1 MDTLTNVDIRRS
13 GYLTPSARLTSCT
26 ISSETNIGVS
36 VENASFKLT
45 ARYILRGPYSR
56 EQKVHDWLKEQGF
69 EVYIPLHCK
78 EVVING
84 KRKRVKAP
92 LLHNFIFIHANRTDI
107 DLVMKLSSNKYFSY
121 YYDHFKMDSF
131 GKNPPL
137 TIPQQQMDNSI
148 RLTSVESDHILFVT
162 PQKCHFENENGDFV
176 EVTNG
181 LFEGVKGRVARVNR
195 QRWIVVELD
204 SIGCVTTAFIPKAFV
219 KKII

>member
-92 LLHNFIFIHANRTDI
+92 LLHNFIFIHAKRVDI
-107 DLVMKLSSNKYFSY
+107 DLIMKSSNKYLSY
-121 YYDHFKMDSF
+121 YYDHFKMDTF

-137 TIPQQQMDNSI
+137 TIPKQQMDNSI

-162 PQKCHFENENGDFV
+162 TQKCHFENGDLV

-181 LFEGVKGRVARVNR
+181 LFEGVKGRIARVNR
-195 QRWIVVELD
+195 QRGVVVELD
-204 SIGCVTTAFIPKAFV
+204 GIGCVTTAFIPKAFV
-219 KKII
+219 KEIV